1 MRVIDTDR
9 KHSVRSAQIYLTV
22 REAQELYDHLEQL
35 LNDPEASEH
44 FHVIAD
50 DASREI
56 SYSILTSTKLAEG
69 RHYTN
74 LERSVFA
81 EK

>member
-1 MRVIDTDR
+1 MRVIDTDK

-22 REAQELYDHLEQL
+22 REAEKLHEQL
-35 LNDPEASEH
+35 GQLIKVPEANEH

-56 SYSILTSTKLAEG
+56 SCSILTPTKLAEG
-69 RHYTN
+69 RHYTD
-74 LERSVFA
+74 LERRVFS